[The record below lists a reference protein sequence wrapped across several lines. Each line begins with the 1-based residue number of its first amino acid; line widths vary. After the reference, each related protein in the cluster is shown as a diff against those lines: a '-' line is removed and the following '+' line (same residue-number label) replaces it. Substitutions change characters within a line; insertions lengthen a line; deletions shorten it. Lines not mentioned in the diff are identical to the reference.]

1 MPSSRFLGSCPP
13 GVDDC
18 VQDPLLL
25 FLSVGSLRSI
35 EPQVAQLILLFVAK
49 QFGNLFHV
57 KRGDTYSK
65 TGLHPPFVRES
76 FLMRKVVAQA
86 AGLILPGLIISL
98 VACQSGGTSSKSAQ
112 MTDPNAV
119 FSQGGA
125 QKNAANGTTSGV
137 SSRRGR
143 GLFRGPGAGS
153 EGP

>member
-1 MPSSRFLGSCPP
+1 MCAVTEPASPSSRLIKKGDGFPIA
-13 GVDDC
+13 D
-18 VQDPLLL
+18 
-25 FLSVGSLRSI
+25 SI
-35 EPQVAQLILLFVAK
+35 AW
-49 QFGNLFHV
+49 
-57 KRGDTYSK
+57 SK

-86 AGLILPGLIISL
+86 AGLILPGLIIAL

-125 QKNAANGTTSGV
+125 RTNAANGTTSGV
-137 SSRRGR
+137 SSRSGR
-143 GLFRGPGAGS
+143 GLLRGPGAGS